1 MKNTTDNIQNT
12 NRGSNGGQT
21 TISGAS
27 NPHKLRDSAQ
37 TMKLSPMMQEYCK
50 TKEEYKDCI
59 LFYRLGDFYEMFFDD
74 ALLVSKELELTLTGK
89 DCGLEERAP
98 MCGIPFHA
106 ADTYINRLIERGH
119 KVAICE
125 QVEDPKK
132 AKGLVKRAV
141 IRVVTPGTT
150 LDATSLDE
158 SKNNYLMSIVSIADR
173 FGCAIADITTG
184 DCFLTEVPNSQK
196 LVDEINKFSPAEIIC
211 NDSFF
216 MSGVD
221 TDDLK
226 ERLGICI
233 FSLDA
238 WYFDDDTCR
247 KELREHFH
255 VTNLEGIGISDYD
268 SGIIA
273 AGALF
278 LYLKETQK
286 TALSQMTTIRPYT
299 AERYM
304 LIDSS
309 SRRNLELVET
319 LREKQKRGSLL
330 WVLDKTKTAMGA
342 RTLRSFVE
350 QPLIDAE
357 EINRRLEALEE
368 LNEKPMLRDEIREY
382 LNSVYDLER
391 LVSRISFKSANPRDM
406 VAFASS
412 LEMIPYIK
420 QVLRDFQAP
429 ILKEIYE
436 DMDSLED
443 ITDLIKRAIVDEPP
457 LAQKDGGIIRE
468 GFNEDVDKFRSAR
481 TDGKKWLTELEAK
494 ERERTG
500 IKSLKIKYN
509 RVFGYA
515 LEVTNTFKELV
526 PENYIR
532 KQTLA
537 NAERYIT
544 EELKNLENMILG
556 AEDKLYALEYDLF
569 SNVRDRVGQEV
580 IRIQRTAK
588 AIAGLDVFASLAL
601 VAERNHYV
609 RPKVNESGIIDIKG
623 GRHPVVEQMIDND
636 MFIANDTYLDNTKK
650 RVSIITGPNMAGKST
665 YMRQTALIVLMA
677 QIGSFVP
684 ADKAVVGIVD
694 RIFTRVG
701 ASDDLAS
708 GQSTFMVEM
717 TEVANILRN
726 ATAKSLLILDEIG
739 RGTSTFDGLAI
750 AWAVIEHISNTKL
763 CGAKTLFAT
772 HYHELTELEGKLS
785 GVTNY
790 CIAVKEKGDDIVFL
804 RKIVKGGADKS
815 YGIQVAKLAGVPDS
829 VINRAKELVEELS
842 DADITAAVKDLASP
856 KKKPKVEMDMAQMS
870 LFDTVQDND
879 IIEELK
885 GIDIGNLTPMEALN
899 TLYNLQNKIKNRW

>member
-1 MKNTTDNIQNT
+1 MNNTTDNEKIKKTVQKPCSNT
-12 NRGSNGGQT
+12 SKSGANADKSRGSGKRMN
-21 TISGAS
+21 
-27 NPHKLRDSAQ
+27 
-37 TMKLSPMMQEYCK
+37 MSPMMQEYCK

-238 WYFDDDTCR
+238 WYFDDDTYR

-255 VTNLEGIGISDYD
+255 VTNLEGLGISDYD

-382 LNSVYDLER
+382 LNPVYDLER

-420 QVLRDFQAP
+420 QVLKDFQAP

-443 ITDLIKRAIVDEPP
+443 ITDLIKHAIVDEPP

-481 TDGKKWLTELEAK
+481 TDGKKWLTELETK

-556 AEDKLYALEYDLF
+556 AEDKLYALEYELF
-569 SNVRDRVGQEV
+569 SNVRDKVGQEV

-609 RPKVNESGIIDIKG
+609 RPKVNEGGIIDIKG

-650 RVSIITGPNMAGKST
+650 RISIITGPNMAGKST